1 MGADGLVL
9 GTLLGALLLLRVL
22 RVREQRAHR
31 RQVVWIAQGHE
42 VGRLLATL
50 AGDYRLTRQEVR
62 DTRLAGGLLVLVLS
76 VAIGRLLSVWHRGPG
91 AGALADFGR
100 MLSFAPAIAA
110 GGVILGA
117 GLLVTHWRTRA
128 THRIQPEYL
137 EEYSGAPFGSWRLD
151 GAEITRVGRQH
162 SGRGALLLETKG
174 GILRA
179 VRVGEALAEAL
190 SSTSASF
197 LGETSEPQNK

>member
-1 MGADGLVL
+1 M
-9 GTLLGALLLLRVL
+9 
-22 RVREQRAHR
+22 
-31 RQVVWIAQGHE
+31 
-42 VGRLLATL
+42 
-50 AGDYRLTRQEVR
+50 
-62 DTRLAGGLLVLVLS
+62 
-76 VAIGRLLSVWHRGPG
+76 WHRGPG

-190 SSTSASF
+190 SSTSASC
-197 LGETSEPQNK
+197 LEGTSEPQNNQTQRTAPGESERRR